1 MDFKNGAWTAEVNVR
16 DFIQNNYTPY
26 DGDRDFLAPPTE
38 RTLELWRILSER
50 MKLERERN
58 GVYDIDEK
66 TISTITSHEAGYI
79 DRELETIVGL
89 QADDPLKR

>member
-1 MDFKNGAWTAEVNVR
+1 MREADFFMDFKNGAWTAEVNVR

-58 GVYDIDEK
+58 GVYHFD
-66 TISTITSHEAGYI
+66 HHLARG
-79 DRELETIVGL
+79 RLHRPG
-89 QADDPLKR
+89 A

>member
-1 MDFKNGAWTAEVNVR
+1 MREADFFMDFKNGAWTTEVNVR

-66 TISTITSHEAGYI
+66 TISTI
-79 DRELETIVGL
+79 DRKSVV
-89 QADDPLKR
+89 